1 MIAMKKISTLFI
13 TSVMILA
20 ATPAMAIDMEFY
32 TYGGFNPV
40 VQAFTKVALIFGD
53 NGYKGLLVVVTILGI
68 VAAAVGM
75 IAKATIGGKISLTWP
90 IPVLAGMVIYIAL
103 FLPTGNITVYDP
115 VLNRFQIVPNVPDAI
130 VATAGMLNKL
140 EKGLVDIIDTAS
152 APNAQYLDTAGG
164 KGFKVLE
171 AIRGSSPKD
180 NHARTSMIRYIKDCV
195 TFELLRPGSTIS
207 LDTMRNN
214 STNFLTELSN
224 AQNPAI
230 YTVYYDS
237 ANPEGQT
244 MTCTQAWNQLQPI
257 YANPTNYDEAIKRAC
272 AKAHFDPNS
281 TTEMQRCEA
290 LISTTMLHVTGNSYT
305 PDRLIQ
311 QRQIAEVLYNFYYQ
325 DDYET
330 SVLMESDRKIVAT
343 GMGIGITMNE
353 WIPIIRAIM
362 TAVAVG
368 TLPFLALFLPT
379 PVIGRAASVMFGFFV
394 FLTTWGVT
402 DSVIHGAAMDYAA
415 YAFEDV
421 RQSNLGVYAMASF
434 PNMSLKMMAMFGVIR
449 SAGIMLASIFSMMLV
464 RFGGSALAHFA
475 TNLGSIARGAGAQAG
490 ALITPEGNASAMA
503 EQIRIAGLLEGMQEH
518 RFTNMAAAGAYKMH
532 SNVGGYHAAMNT
544 RNALQDSGHIPHGT
558 TAAEYAQA
566 EASAGRSAGTNTGVV
581 SVTTGTDGNA
591 SRMKGESVNAD
602 GSATTMTTGA
612 GGTGQAV
619 DTMPAGTAKY
629 VVDGAGNQNLTYAQ
643 VNGMNPISIGQSLQ
657 NQLIGSA
664 SNTLGGSSNWNMMT
678 RQLQKDSLSSAS
690 AQSYS
695 ERLDNSMRSNWQ
707 RSFNDSSSFMH
718 SMDQV
723 SRTQLSSMLNAGG
736 RIGLGLSAGV
746 GGSAQISVI
755 GNDGETVS
763 FDVSEQTAQ
772 AFARD
777 QARVRA
783 EAIQETFSGSQ
794 GLDYLTDISKQIG
807 ASESYSFLED
817 ARRVEAATQSYGAN
831 IQTAFVRDFA
841 GNHFGDESPDSIRK
855 AMGSLAYMAQDNPQ
869 ALNRMV
875 DGFVSGNG
883 YGWGHTSNQVSS
895 AMNSVSN
902 RTHDDAILK
911 GAVDHTTNAAKQK
924 ASGVTPSSLV
934 PPDQKGLREPDSNS
948 ARDKADHLRNVA
960 RHEES
965 GEGRIRTTPTG
976 MANEG
981 VGKVFD
987 GLVDSQGDRPTKE
1000 GYFDYTGTVQ
1010 KTGDAHPVGPIP
1022 KDAPSTL
1029 GGKKK

>member
-1 MIAMKKISTLFI
+1 MKKISPLLI
-13 TSVMILA
+13 IIALVLV

-53 NGYKGLLVVVTILGI
+53 NAYKGLLVVVTVLGV

-75 IAKATIGGKISLTWP
+75 IAKATVGGRISLTWP

-103 FLPTGNITVYDP
+103 FIPTGNITVYDP

-130 VATAGMLNKL
+130 VATAGTLNKL

-171 AIRGSSPKD
+171 AIRGSNPKD

-237 ANPEGQT
+237 VDPEGQS

-257 YANPTNYDEAIKRAC
+257 YSNPTNYDEAIKRAC

-281 TTEMQRCEA
+281 TTEMLRCES

-305 PDRLIQ
+305 PERLIQ
-311 QRQIAEVLYNFYYQ
+311 QRQIAEILYNFYYQ

-362 TAVAVG
+362 TAIAVG

-402 DSVIHGAAMDYAA
+402 DAVIHGAAMDYAA

-490 ALITPEGNASAMA
+490 ALITPEGNASALA
-503 EQIRIAGLLEGMQEH
+503 EQTRIAGLLEGMQEH

-544 RNALQDSGHIPHGT
+544 RNSLQNTGHLPPGT

-566 EASAGRSAGTNTGVV
+566 EASAGRSAGTNAGVI

-602 GSATTMTTGA
+602 GSTTSTTTGA
-612 GGTGQAV
+612 NGTGQAV

-629 VVDGAGNQNLTYAQ
+629 DVDGAGNQSLTYAQ
-643 VNGMNPISIGQSLQ
+643 VNGMNPISIGQSMQ

-664 SNTLGGSSNWNMMT
+664 STSLSSSSNWNRVT
-678 RQLQKDSLSSAS
+678 SQLQKDSMTSGA

-695 ERLDNSMRSNWQ
+695 NSLDNAVRENWSK
-707 RSFNDSSSFMH
+707 SFNDKSSFVH
-718 SMDQV
+718 SMDQTT
-723 SRTQLSSMLNAGG
+723 RTQFTAAMNAGG
-736 RIGLGLSAGV
+736 RIGAGISAGAA
-746 GGSAQISVI
+746 GSSQIQVI
-755 GNDGETVS
+755 GSDGESVNFNVT
-763 FDVSEQTAQ
+763 EATAS

-777 QARVRA
+777 QSRVRSQS
-783 EAIQETFSGSQ
+783 IQETFGDSQ
-794 GLDYLTDISKQIG
+794 GLEYLQNISKQIG
-807 ASESYSFLED
+807 ASESYLFLED
-817 ARRVEAATQSYGAN
+817 ARRVEAATKSYGAN
-831 IQTAFVRDFA
+831 MQTAFIRDYA
-841 GNHFGDESPDSIRK
+841 TQQFGDESPENIRK
-855 AMGSLAYMAQDNPQ
+855 AMGALSHISQSDPQ
-869 ALNRMV
+869 GLNRMV
-875 DGFVSGNG
+875 GGFVNGDG
-883 YGWGHTSNQVSS
+883 YGWGRTDNQVTK
-895 AMNSVSN
+895 AMNAMKN

-911 GAVDHTTNAAKQK
+911 GGVDHTAGAAGQN
-924 ASGVTPSSLV
+924 ASGVTPGGLV
-934 PPDQKGLREPDSNS
+934 PPDQRGLREPDS
-948 ARDKADHLRNVA
+948 ATATGKGDHLRSVN

-965 GEGRIRTTPTG
+965 GDGRIRTTATG
-976 MANEG
+976 MAKEG

-987 GLVDSQGDRPTKE
+987 GVVDSQGNRPTRE
-1000 GYFDYTGTVQ
+1000 GYFDYTGSTRNAGN
-1010 KTGDAHPVGPIP
+1010 TPPPGPIP
-1022 KDAPSTL
+1022 KGSKSTL
-1029 GGKKK
+1029 K